1 MVYISCVLLR
11 EPQGAAAALMAPA
24 TSSAFL
30 TTEMLHL
37 LSLVQQSNVSLAFLF
52 NFERKSVFWNFQHSP
67 IYAGASANTA
77 ASLRHAI
84 LSSLIYVA
92 VLSGMDCLY
101 CCTHG
106 FSKTLTTEEA
116 PASIQMCCQLT

>member
-1 MVYISCVLLR
+1 MLT
-11 EPQGAAAALMAPA
+11 EPEEAAAALMAP
-24 TSSAFL
+24 SALL
-30 TTEMLHL
+30 TTAMLHL
-37 LSLVQQSNVSLAFLF
+37 LSLFQESDVSLAFLC
-52 NFERKSVFWNFQHSP
+52 NFERKSVFWNFRHSP
-67 IYAGASANTA
+67 IYAGASANAA
-77 ASLRHAI
+77 ASLKHAI

-106 FSKTLTTEEA
+106 FSKTLTSEEA